1 MTNMRDSF
9 REEGNPSFSL
19 FITRKRRLA
28 RILLLASHFYYL
40 FVIFCFPFDF
50 LEFQVYFYWAV
61 VATHNLCVYLG
72 FCDLVLDAV
81 GYQEVVDAPTGVLLS
96 CLEAVG
102 PP

>member
-28 RILLLASHFYYL
+28 RILLLAFALFITFYSS
-40 FVIFCFPFDF
+40 FIF

-61 VATHNLCVYLG
+61 VTTHDLGMYLG
-72 FCDLVLDAV
+72 FCYLVLDAV